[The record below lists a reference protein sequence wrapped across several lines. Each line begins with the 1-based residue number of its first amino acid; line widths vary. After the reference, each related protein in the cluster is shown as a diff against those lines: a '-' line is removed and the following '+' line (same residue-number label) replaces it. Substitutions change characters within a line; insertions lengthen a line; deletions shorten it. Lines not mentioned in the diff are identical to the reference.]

1 MLCPLIKKLK
11 HNDKGSFVI
20 EASLIFPIIF
30 FIIIGILYLSIYI
43 YENVQLYSYANK
55 AANRISYVWTNSHMD
70 IVTGELDSPG
80 ASDGLYWRLTDDQLL
95 GQLIGSGGAN
105 SAVTL
110 GSGSGGDLVS
120 RKLSKITGSALSGSV
135 SGKVYY
141 ENNITEKRV
150 YVELNKQLPFPNF
163 VEKLLGSDVKV
174 KASATIT
181 DPVEFIRTVELIK
194 VYAKELQG
202 NVQILNSQ
210 KANEQTG
217 GGK

>member
-1 MLCPLIKKLK
+1 MLYPLYKKLK
-11 HNDKGSFVI
+11 NNEKGSFII

-30 FIIIGILYLSIYI
+30 FIIIGVLYLSIYI

-95 GQLIGSGGAN
+95 GELFGTGGSN
-105 SAVTL
+105 SAVTI
-110 GSGSGGDLVS
+110 GAGSGGDLAS
-120 RKLSKITGSALSGSV
+120 RKLSKITGSALSDSV
-135 SGKVYY
+135 SGKVFY
-141 ENNITEKRV
+141 ENDIAEKRV
-150 YVELNKQLPFPNF
+150 VVELNKNLPFPNF
-163 VEKLLGSDVKV
+163 VEKVLNSDVKV

-194 VYAKELQG
+194 VYATELKD
-202 NVQILNSQ
+202 NLSILQKQ
-210 KANEQTG
+210 KANE
-217 GGK
+217 